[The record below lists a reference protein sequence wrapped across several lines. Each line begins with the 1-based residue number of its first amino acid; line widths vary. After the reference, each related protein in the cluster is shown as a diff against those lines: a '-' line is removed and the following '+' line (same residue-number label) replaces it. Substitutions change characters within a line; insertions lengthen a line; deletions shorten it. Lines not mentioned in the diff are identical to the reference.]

1 MLTLFWIY
9 CILISV
15 QTTLWG
21 CCCFFYFWPKPL
33 WFSLTGVFQCPTENT
48 FVLFMYRIL
57 KELKVKT
64 GYYKRFFEKS
74 IKPELLKPNELVRI
88 RVRNNNKEELLSKW
102 HGLGVFCVFF
112 FKYHLFWRYSLSA
125 EPRTN
130 SNTTFKVV
138 GTQFPHIALSREK
151 GNQKEIKFIGMFHFI
166 NIIPSV

>member
-1 MLTLFWIY
+1 M
-9 CILISV
+9 
-15 QTTLWG
+15 
-21 CCCFFYFWPKPL
+21 
-33 WFSLTGVFQCPTENT
+33 
-48 FVLFMYRIL
+48 LFMYRIL

-88 RVRNNNKEELLSKW
+88 RVRNNNKEELLSNW
-102 HGLGVFCVFF
+102 HVLGFFVFF
-112 FKYHLFWRYSLSA
+112 FLSTTYSEDTLSA

-130 SNTTFKVV
+130 SNTTFKVA
-138 GTQFPHIALSREK
+138 GTQLSHKALSREK